1 VPSGYAGGGLDDERH
16 GPLVLIGALVLAGCH
31 HAVVKAVELAFDA
44 AETWPYRIAVLAGAL
59 IVIALV
65 KRAYEKS
72 QKSPWE
78 EIDEQD
84 KDDNR
89 Y

>member
-1 VPSGYAGGGLDDERH
+1 MSGNIGKAWTMKGT
-16 GPLVLIGALVLAGCH
+16 GPLVLIGALLLTGCH